1 MHNSWHMNCAENSEE
16 EQEIIF
22 ESELAVDVEL
32 EDIPDEEL
40 ENIAALEAE
49 QEEQEPHISNVELFT
64 KTTLKKRKAIR
75 VSKIKTPET
84 ICSSRQYWEE
94 NEECKSPDPTDLYL
108 KEVGIAPLLSKEEE
122 VYYSRLSLQGDKKA
136 RKRMIESNLR
146 LVVKI
151 AKRYLQSGMPILD
164 LIEEGNIGLMRA
176 VEKFDPERGFRF
188 STYGT
193 WWIQQTIERAIM
205 SQNRTIRLPV
215 HMVKKLN
222 SLLRAS
228 RELAKNLDH
237 EPTPEE
243 IASKLNQT
251 SHNVEK
257 MLLLNE
263 RVVSIDSPISDDINK
278 PLVDTLSSYDNDPAK
293 ITFDNNLKQT
303 INAWLAKLTKNQR
316 AVIEHRFGLNQHE
329 TSTLEQTGLN
339 VGLTRERVRQLQTE
353 ALKILKNLFANEGID
368 SHTLLS

>member
-1 MHNSWHMNCAENSEE
+1 
-16 EQEIIF
+16 
-22 ESELAVDVEL
+22 
-32 EDIPDEEL
+32 
-40 ENIAALEAE
+40 
-49 QEEQEPHISNVELFT
+49 
-64 KTTLKKRKAIR
+64 
-75 VSKIKTPET
+75 
-84 ICSSRQYWEE
+84 
-94 NEECKSPDPTDLYL
+94 
-108 KEVGIAPLLSKEEE
+108 
-122 VYYSRLSLQGDKKA
+122 
-136 RKRMIESNLR
+136 MIESNLR